1 MTDGPRKVPAA
12 AAIAVAVMVVGL
24 MILGTLA
31 LFLVSLV
38 FVGEGG
44 AASFANTFFIQCI
57 VFTILIGG
65 WLLAGSLLGSRQGA
79 REILGLMPAPWP
91 VILLSAL
98 AGLFLTFPLSELDN
112 LWQLVW
118 PASAEEQAMMV
129 AVHDPDSALE
139 RVFIILALV
148 AAAPVGEELVFR
160 GFLWTWLR
168 RHAGTT
174 AALVA
179 TAILFGCAHVFL
191 ARTIPLIIPVGFLLG
206 WLVLRTGS
214 VATSIAAHA
223 AFNGTPLLAS
233 WSGLVVTGWN
243 NVAATDPHQHPALLV
258 AGTVLFL
265 ACLAGITVLT
275 RQDPPRIDV
284 PPDVH

>member
-1 MTDGPRKVPAA
+1 MTGEPRKVPVA
-12 AAIAVAVMVVGL
+12 AAIAVTVLVVGL
-24 MILGTLA
+24 MVIGTLA
-31 LFLVSLV
+31 LFLVSYAV
-38 FVGEGG
+38 VGEEG

-57 VFTILIGG
+57 VFTVLVGG
-65 WLLAGSLLGSRQGA
+65 WLLAGSLLGSRRSA
-79 REILGLMPAPWP
+79 REVLCLQPAPWA
-91 VILLSAL
+91 VVLLSAL
-98 AGLFLTFPLSELDN
+98 AGFFLTFPLGELDN

-118 PASAEEQAMMV
+118 PASPEEAAMMV
-129 AVHDPDSALE
+129 AVHAPDSQIE
-139 RVFIILALV
+139 RLFIILALV
-148 AAAPVGEELVFR
+148 GAAPLGEELVFR

-168 RHAGTT
+168 SHAGEVTT
-174 AALVA
+174 LVV
-179 TAILFGCAHVFL
+179 TAVLFGCAHVFL

-243 NVAATDPHQHPALLV
+243 DVAARNPHQHPALLA
-258 AGTVLFL
+258 AGTAGLL
-265 ACLAGITVLT
+265 ACLAGISVLT
-275 RQDPPRIDV
+275 RRRPPRIDV